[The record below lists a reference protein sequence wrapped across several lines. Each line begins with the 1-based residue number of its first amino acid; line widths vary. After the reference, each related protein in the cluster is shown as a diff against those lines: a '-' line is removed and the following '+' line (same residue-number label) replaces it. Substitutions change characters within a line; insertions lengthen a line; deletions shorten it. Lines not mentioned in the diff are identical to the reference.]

1 MSLKFGTSGVRGLVT
16 EMTDR
21 DCYLYT
27 KAFIQHLKS
36 KRKASSLALAGD
48 LRKSTPGIEKA
59 VAFAVMEEGLQVDN
73 CGYIPTGALTYY
85 GMEKDIASIMVTGSH
100 IPDDRNGIK
109 FNMPWGEIL
118 KDDESEIIKRYNE
131 LKDKKASSWKLTFD
145 DAGNFNEGIRI
156 DLGNINADAENY
168 YINRFIKFFPSNSL
182 TGLKIVLYEHSS
194 VGRDI
199 LKRIFK
205 SLGAE
210 VISVGRSDK
219 FIPVDTEA
227 VENEEELAQWVREH
241 KANALI
247 TADGDTDRPLV
258 VDEKGRV
265 IRGDVLGILVSA
277 FLEADSVSTPVSCNT
292 ALEKS
297 LKFKHVNR
305 TRIGSPYVISAMNEA
320 IESGHKVVVGYEA
333 NGGYLTGTDI
343 VSDDTGEVLKALP
356 TRDAAFPIIAILLHS
371 INKGKTL
378 SELVAELPS
387 RYTASGLIRDFPTS
401 LSGELV
407 ENFSKHGRD
416 EADKYFGEEFGNL
429 DSIDFTD
436 GVRMAFSK
444 GNIIHLRPSGNA
456 PEFRCYTEAST
467 EEEAQLNNKRVV
479 EIIKELMMP

>member
-36 KRKASSLALAGD
+36 KKKTASMALAGD

-59 VAFAVMEEGLQVDN
+59 VAFAVMEEGLEIDN

-85 GMEKDIASIMVTGSH
+85 GMEKNIASIMVTGSH

-118 KDDESEIIKRYNE
+118 KDDEAQIIKRYKK
-131 LKDKKASSWKLTFD
+131 LKKASSWKLTFD
-145 DAGNFNEGIRI
+145 DAGNFNEGTMI
-156 DLGNINADAENY
+156 DLGKINAEAKDHY
-168 YINRFIKFFPSNSL
+168 TKRFIRFFPPNSL
-182 TGLKIVLYEHSS
+182 AGLKIVLYEHSS

-199 LKRIFK
+199 LKKIFK

-227 VENEEELAQWVREH
+227 VENEKELAKWVLEH
-241 KANALI
+241 KADALVS
-247 TADGDTDRPLV
+247 ADGDTDRPLV
-258 VDEKGRV
+258 VDEKGNV
-265 IRGDVLGILVSA
+265 IRGDVLGIIVSN
-277 FLEADSVSTPVSCNT
+277 FLKADSISTPVSCNT

-297 LKFKHVNR
+297 LNFKHISR
-305 TRIGSPYVISAMNEA
+305 TRIGSPYVISAMKEA
-320 IESGHKVVVGYEA
+320 IESGHKIVVGYEA

-356 TRDAAFPIIAILLHS
+356 TRDAALPIIAILIHS
-371 INKGKTL
+371 KNRGKTL
-378 SELVAELPS
+378 SELVGGLPP
-387 RYTASGLIRDFPTS
+387 RYTASGLIRDFPS
-401 LSGELV
+401 DISAEIM
-407 ENFSKHGRD
+407 ESFSRNGSD
-416 EADKYFGEEFGNL
+416 EVDKFFLKTFGPL
-429 DSIDFTD
+429 DSLDLTD
-436 GVRMAFSK
+436 GARILFSK
-444 GNIIHLRPSGNA
+444 GDIVHLRPSGNA
-456 PEFRCYTEAST
+456 PEFRCYTESST
-467 EEEAQLNNKRVV
+467 EDEALLNNKKAIR
-479 EIIKELMMP
+479 IIKESMMP